1 MKRDYSF
8 FVKDILDAITKIEE
22 FTNGMGPDEF
32 ASDDKTVSA
41 VVRKI
46 EIIGEAAKNMPE
58 EIKKRHN
65 DVEWGKVAKMRDKL
79 IHGYFETDSVVVW
92 KTIREDLPAL
102 KERIKKIINFD
113 IKSDEKGRSEHTTEK
128 RD

>member
-58 EIKKRHN
+58 EITKRHN

-92 KTIREDLPAL
+92 KTIREDLPVL
-102 KERIKKIINFD
+102 KEKIKKIIDFD